1 MHQRLSQPLRWID
14 ALQHM
19 RHFYQMTHLTSNS
32 CRSLMF
38 MDARCT
44 STCHKTHNHL
54 DEWMLSS
61 TWDTSTKWYISHRI
75 VVAHSCSTQAF
86 RSKEIIFLY
95 INYSLAHNFK
105 FWSKVTQLDSMEQ
118 DSKSLTWTRVKK
130 YIHMNSY
137 NIHIMQIFR
146 QGVQHFYPLM
156 IFYKI
161 QGAYLCQMAH
171 WKLKQPPSV
180 CTPCAG
186 QRHSRTHVKHMSD
199 IVP

>member
-1 MHQRLSQPLRWID
+1 MTLLWRLAPGKWNQGTTNTPTRIQGFKAPLTWSCLSLGMCMHQRLSQPLRWMD

-61 TWDTSTKWYISHRI
+61 TWDTSTRWYISHRI

-105 FWSKVTQLDSMEQ
+105 FWSKFTQLDSMEQ

-130 YIHMNSY
+130 YIHMNS
-137 NIHIMQIFR
+137 
-146 QGVQHFYPLM
+146 
-156 IFYKI
+156 
-161 QGAYLCQMAH
+161 
-171 WKLKQPPSV
+171 
-180 CTPCAG
+180 
-186 QRHSRTHVKHMSD
+186 
-199 IVP
+199 